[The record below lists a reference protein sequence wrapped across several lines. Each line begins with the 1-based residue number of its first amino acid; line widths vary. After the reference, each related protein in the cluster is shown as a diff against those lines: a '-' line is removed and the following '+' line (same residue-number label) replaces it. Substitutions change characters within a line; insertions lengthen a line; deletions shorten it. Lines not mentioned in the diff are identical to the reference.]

1 MHDEHDLKYNIQLN
15 GGATPHTFTT
25 THTWRRTLAQETLM
39 GATSWLKGCSWQ
51 PRSRDTDGRHH
62 GSKAFMVVR
71 PHAPRHDDAACDE
84 LLTAHTTHT
93 TYIVTHPGS
102 IGAGGSVCTHTR
114 TCIHT
119 KTAHTRTHA
128 HALKTKYMASPP
140 LCSERNGMTTPYIAP
155 DTHDIHTVMVARAL
169 VTHPGSREAF
179 LATLMLCSDGS
190 RDGHGHAGTVGTLT
204 PKG

>member
-25 THTWRRTLAQETLM
+25 THTWRRTLARETLM

-128 HALKTKYMASPP
+128 HAPKNKTNTWRRRRSALNATAWRRPTSHKTHTTYM
-140 LCSERNGMTTPYIAP
+140 
-155 DTHDIHTVMVARAL
+155 
-169 VTHPGSREAF
+169 VTQPGSREALF
-179 LATLMLCSDGS
+179 GDADAVL
-190 RDGHGHAGTVGTLT
+190 
-204 PKG
+204 

>member
-25 THTWRRTLAQETLM
+25 THTWRRTLARETLM

-128 HALKTKYMASPP
+128 HAPKNALGPRY
-140 LCSERNGMTTPYIAP
+140 
-155 DTHDIHTVMVARAL
+155 THDDVQFLTVIKGVNGAGANLPEVRKFAR
-169 VTHPGSREAF
+169 GIR
-179 LATLMLCSDGS
+179 
-190 RDGHGHAGTVGTLT
+190 
-204 PKG
+204 KGL